1 MTEDQTMPSTQPAPP
16 PASPPK
22 PKRSCCLWGCFG
34 GVGLFAVSAICLLTL
49 PILLRAAGIINP
61 PAEVVYSGA
70 PDRYASAQV
79 EDILDQAAIDGVK
92 VYVIPELGTDNQ
104 TAFIILD
111 SSSGFDGFE
120 DLDQTATETVVDDRV
135 DDLLADLAARNQ
147 AENLRITRVAIDYR
161 DENGD
166 TFMTLTTTITEI
178 EDYLAGRITQEEF
191 HGQFGI
197 GLGDLVNQLLEEFNE

>member
-1 MTEDQTMPSTQPAPP
+1 MTEDHTILSIQPAPP
-16 PASPPK
+16 PTSPPK
-22 PKRSCCLWGCFG
+22 PKRNCCLWGCLG
-34 GVGLFAVSAICLLTL
+34 GVGLIAVSVICLFTL
-49 PILLRAAGIINP
+49 PILLRAVGLINP
-61 PAEVVYSGA
+61 PAEVVYGGA

-79 EDILDQAAIDGVK
+79 EDTLRQAAIEGVK
-92 VYVIPELGTDNQ
+92 VYVIPEQGTNNQ

-120 DLDQTATETVVDDRV
+120 DLDQTATEPMVDGRV

-147 AENLRITRVAIDYR
+147 TENLRITRVAIDYR

-191 HGQFGI
+191 HGQLGI
-197 GLGDLVNQLLEEFNE
+197 GLGDLLNQVIDEYNE